1 MQNLLP
7 LFIKSLAASI
17 KITLIIFVLMVIV
30 ELLVLKYQDKII
42 VFVNKN
48 KFLGYIISSFFGIIP
63 GCVGTFVMDS
73 LYMSGLLGF
82 GGIIAVMIATS
93 GDEAFLM
100 LAMAGRGEIKWSI
113 VIALVLILFVLGLIG
128 AFFADYFKEKLNF
141 KFCEKCRIVHH
152 QADEFKFKHLLKEH
166 IYGHIIKKHI
176 WQIFLWIFFAVY
188 VINLVGG
195 MVDTETIFQASNL
208 IYILLIAALIGILP
222 ISGPNIFLLVLFSKG
237 LIPFSILLA
246 NSIIQDGH
254 GLLPIMGFS
263 MDDALRIKLFN
274 FIFGLTIGG
283 VLLFFGF

>member
-1 MQNLLP
+1 MELL
-7 LFIKSLAASI
+7 LNSLMASI

-63 GCVGTFVMDS
+63 GCVGTFAMDS

-100 LAMAGRGEIKWSI
+100 LAMAGRGEISWAS
-113 VIALVLILFVLGLIG
+113 VVFLISVLFVLAIIG
-128 AFFADYFKEKLNF
+128 AFIADYLKKKLNF
-141 KFCEKCRIVHH
+141 KFCHKCKIVYHKI
-152 QADEFKFKHLLKEH
+152 DEFKFKHILKEH

-195 MVDTETIFQASNL
+195 MVDVETVFQASNL

-283 VLLFFGF
+283 LLLFFGF